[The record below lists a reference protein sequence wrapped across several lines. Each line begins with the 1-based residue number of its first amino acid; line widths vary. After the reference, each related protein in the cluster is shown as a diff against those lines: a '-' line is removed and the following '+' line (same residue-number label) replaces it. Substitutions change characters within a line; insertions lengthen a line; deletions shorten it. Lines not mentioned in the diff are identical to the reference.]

1 VCTLQFLPRSQGSS
15 RQLIAQSLQIRVYGI
30 GKFWDAM
37 NIPPLSPPNNV
48 STQDGAD
55 DLVSWIY
62 NGRIQFLWKFQK
74 LTTYLASNMR
84 ERILSICSRF
94 IEKSLAGCGNWFSI
108 FLTSILFFLLLFL
121 WSKP

>member
-1 VCTLQFLPRSQGSS
+1 
-15 RQLIAQSLQIRVYGI
+15 
-30 GKFWDAM
+30 M

-94 IEKSLAGCGNWFSI
+94 IEKSLAGCGN
-108 FLTSILFFLLLFL
+108 
-121 WSKP
+121 